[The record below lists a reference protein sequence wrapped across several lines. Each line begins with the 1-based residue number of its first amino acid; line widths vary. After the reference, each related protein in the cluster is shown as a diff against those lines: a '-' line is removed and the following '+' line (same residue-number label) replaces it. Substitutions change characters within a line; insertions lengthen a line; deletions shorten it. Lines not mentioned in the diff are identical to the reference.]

1 MNETQLSSA
10 YDVVLDTISNNRT
23 TAFNN
28 GSASDKVNLTVDLK
42 TSNVSH
48 EVAGASERDLGIMFS
63 ELNEKN
69 IIATFGN
76 SLGNMAADSGKA
88 AGDVKTAEDVLD
100 KYLNSGKGKKAKDI
114 DAAYKIAKGNFDAN
128 KLKNDNQSS

>member
-1 MNETQLSSA
+1 
-10 YDVVLDTISNNRT
+10 
-23 TAFNN
+23 
-28 GSASDKVNLTVDLK
+28 
-42 TSNVSH
+42 
-48 EVAGASERDLGIMFS
+48 MFS

>member
-1 MNETQLSSA
+1 
-10 YDVVLDTISNNRT
+10 
-23 TAFNN
+23 
-28 GSASDKVNLTVDLK
+28 
-42 TSNVSH
+42 
-48 EVAGASERDLGIMFS
+48 
-63 ELNEKN
+63 
-69 IIATFGN
+69 
-76 SLGNMAADSGKA
+76 MAADSGKA